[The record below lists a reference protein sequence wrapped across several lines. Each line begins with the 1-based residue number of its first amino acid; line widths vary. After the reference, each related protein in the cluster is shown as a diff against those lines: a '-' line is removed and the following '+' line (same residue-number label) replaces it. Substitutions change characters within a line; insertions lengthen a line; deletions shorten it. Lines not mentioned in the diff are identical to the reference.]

1 MSHVTDDLELHAVQ
15 ALSTERMAE
24 VEAHLRTCASC
35 RAVADEIADVVA
47 ALADAVPLRE
57 PPADLRD
64 RILAAAKRDVPAPRS
79 ARPFRVSFD
88 PRVLAMAAAF
98 VLALGLTAETMR
110 LQTVEAEKAEYERT
124 LVGVALGGRTWY
136 MAGID
141 EWKGMGGN
149 LMQPASGQPAFVVF
163 HDLRPLDEGKVYALW
178 LIAPDGKWV
187 RGTSFRPDGHKVQ
200 TVDVGQDLGGFSQCA
215 VTVEASASGKRQ
227 GPLVM
232 QSRIAPPSQ

>member
-1 MSHVTDDLELHAVQ
+1 MSHVTDDLELYVVQ
-15 ALSTERMAE
+15 ALDADRMAE
-24 VEAHLRTCASC
+24 VESHLRTCAAC
-35 RAVADEIADVVA
+35 RAEANEIADVVA
-47 ALADAVPLRE
+47 ALADAVPPRE

-64 RILAAAKRDVPAPRS
+64 RILARAKGEMASPRV
-79 ARPFRVSFD
+79 ARPFRIPFD
-88 PRVLAMAAAF
+88 QRILAMAAAF
-98 VLALGLTAETMR
+98 LLVLGLTAETMR
-110 LQTVEAEKAEYERT
+110 LQTVEAEKAGYEQT
-124 LVGVALGGRTWY
+124 LAAVAGGGRTWY
-136 MAGID
+136 MAGLD